1 MTDVSA
7 SLKLHPDYYK
17 TLRTRARIRLAL
29 EEYQEAIDDFKSAL
43 DSSMVEASAA
53 EQKSLEK
60 EIRLA
65 EVQLKRSK
73 GKDYYKILKYVVFIS
88 SLYQS

>member
-1 MTDVSA
+1 MADVKE

-17 TLRTRARIRLAL
+17 TLRTRARIRMAL
-29 EEYQEAIDDFKSAL
+29 EEYQEAVDDFKSAL
-43 DSSMVEASAA
+43 DSSMIEASTA
-53 EQKSLEK
+53 EQKALER

-73 GKDYYKILKYVVFIS
+73 GKDYYKILKCVS
-88 SLYQS
+88 SFF